1 MIGAIS
7 SKCFS
12 LDQLCS
18 EDIFLPVSSYINNCC
33 WELSLNIVL
42 KVLCFQH
49 TGFLIQVIPL
59 LIPMIAIVWRQF
71 EMTDLGEES
80 LPESSLCHPLPNFIN
95 LITCC
100 DSYFLHLGLA
110 AIWGTYIVFSSP
122 AGPQITRF

>member
-7 SKCFS
+7 SKCFF

-18 EDIFLPVSSYINNCC
+18 EDIFPPVSSNISNCC
-33 WELSLNIVL
+33 WDLSLNIVL
-42 KVLCFQH
+42 KLLWLYL

-80 LPESSLCHPLPNFIN
+80 PPESSLCHPLPNFVNI
-95 LITCC
+95 ITCC
-100 DSYFLHLGLA
+100 DSYFLYLGLA
-110 AIWGTYIVFSSP
+110 AIWGSYIVFSGP
-122 AGPQITRF
+122 AGPQIMRF